1 MEGFTLTRSL
11 PGIYEDLDCKQFAA
25 AGMST
30 QHAIAYVIHLV
41 LEALD
46 SGSCSA
52 RLFFADFRK
61 GFDLIDHTIL
71 LSKLHSCNLHPCLV
85 RWIAA
90 FLEGRSQS
98 DRIGSDFSNI
108 RSLNGGIPQG
118 TKLGPVLFSVMVNDL
133 VNTWSKRAKYVDDLT
148 ILEIIPRN
156 SPSYLNCIVDDI
168 QCFSHCNNMRLNLA
182 KCKATTIDFLD
193 HNSCTWRPICTGT
206 VVIERVKSFKL
217 LGVYISEDLTWGVHC
232 D

>member
-1 MEGFTLTRSL
+1 MIAVVPDFMRTSEKDLT
-11 PGIYEDLDCKQFAA
+11 FN
-25 AGMST
+25 
-30 QHAIAYVIHLV
+30 
-41 LEALD
+41 
-46 SGSCSA
+46 
-52 RLFFADFRK
+52 
-61 GFDLIDHTIL
+61 IDHTIL

-98 DRIGSDFSNI
+98 VRIGSDFSNI

-156 SPSYLNCIVDDI
+156 SSIIFELYC
-168 QCFSHCNNMRLNLA
+168 
-182 KCKATTIDFLD
+182 
-193 HNSCTWRPICTGT
+193 G
-206 VVIERVKSFKL
+206 
-217 LGVYISEDLTWGVHC
+217 
-232 D
+232 

>member
-11 PGIYEDLDCKQFAA
+11 PGIYEDLYCKQFAA

-30 QHAIAYVIHLV
+30 QHATAYVIHLV

-52 RLFFADFRK
+52 RFFFADFRK

-71 LSKLHSCNLHPCLV
+71 LIKLHSCNLLPCLV
-85 RWIAA
+85 RWIDA
-90 FLEGRSQS
+90 FLEGHSQS
-98 DRIGSDFSNI
+98 VRIGSDFSNI

-133 VNTWSKRAKYVDDLT
+133 VSTRSKCAKYVDDLT

-168 QCFSHCNNMRLNLA
+168 ISVFFSLQQHV
-182 KCKATTIDFLD
+182 
-193 HNSCTWRPICTGT
+193 P
-206 VVIERVKSFKL
+206 
-217 LGVYISEDLTWGVHC
+217 
-232 D
+232 